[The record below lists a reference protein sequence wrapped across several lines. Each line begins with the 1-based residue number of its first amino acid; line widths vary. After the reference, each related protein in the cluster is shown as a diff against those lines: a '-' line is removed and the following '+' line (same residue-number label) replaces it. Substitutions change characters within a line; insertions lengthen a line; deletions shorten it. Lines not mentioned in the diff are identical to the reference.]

1 MPFILKNLSLPA
13 GQPEDRLRREVCRRL
28 SLGPEEILDF
38 RLIRKGLDARNKN
51 NIHFVCTVRFVLRDE
66 TAFLER
72 FRKEPDLTHVADEP
86 LPVFPRM
93 VCPERIVIVGTGPA
107 GIFAALR
114 LAEYGLVAT
123 VLERGKPVE
132 ERVRDVQRFWSLGEL
147 DPESNV
153 QFGEGGAG
161 TFSDGKL
168 TTRVNDPNIRYV
180 LEKLV
185 AFGAPEEIAH
195 LAKPHIGS
203 DRLRGVIRG
212 IRQHLAAGGF
222 DIRFGNRLTGLDKT
236 GNRLASVTVND
247 SVELPCDVLVLA
259 PGHSAR
265 DTYRMLKESGVELVS
280 KPFAIGVRV
289 EHPQELIDRIQY
301 GKNPPAGLPPAE
313 YALAWNDPATGR
325 SCYSFCMCPGGVVV
339 AGSSDPN
346 GVVTNGMSGYLR
358 DAPHANSALVVN
370 VTPADFG
377 GSDPLA
383 GVEFQRVW
391 ERKAFAAGGRDY
403 RAPAQNLMAFLGAK
417 GGTPFSSYRPGV
429 REAALHEVL
438 PPYVTATLKEGLGHF
453 DRKMKGFVTAEAT
466 LVGVETRTSAPLRIL
481 RGEDFQSVSLS
492 GLYPAGEGAGYAG
505 GIMSAALDGI
515 RVADAIA
522 AKIQRSLS

>member
-1 MPFILKNLSLPA
+1 MPFVLKNLLLPP
-13 GQPEDRLRREVCRRL
+13 GQPEDRLMREVCRRFFL
-28 SLGPEEILDF
+28 DPEDVVDF

-66 TAFLER
+66 TGFLAHCLT
-72 FRKEPDLTHVADEP
+72 EPDLTHVAEGP
-86 LPVFPRM
+86 PIVFPRLP
-93 VCPERIVIVGTGPA
+93 CPERIVIVGTGPA
-107 GIFAALR
+107 GLFAALR
-114 LAEYGLVAT
+114 LAEYGLAAT
-123 VLERGKPVE
+123 VLERGRSIE

-185 AFGAPEEIAH
+185 AFGAPQEIAH

-212 IRQHLAAGGF
+212 IRQHLMANGF
-222 DIRFGNRLTGLDKT
+222 DIRFVNRLTGLGKA
-236 GNRLASVTVND
+236 GNRLASVTVNN
-247 SVELPCDVLVLA
+247 SVELPCDMLVLA
-259 PGHSAR
+259 PGNSAR
-265 DTYRMLKESGVELVS
+265 DTYRMLKESRVEIVS

-289 EHPQELIDRIQY
+289 EHPQALIDRVQY

-339 AGSSDPN
+339 AGSSEQG
-346 GVVTNGMSGYLR
+346 GVVTNGMSCYKR
-358 DAPHANSALVVN
+358 DAPQANSALVVN

-377 GSDPLA
+377 SADPLA

-391 ERKAFAAGGRDY
+391 EHKAFAAGGRDY

-417 GGTPFSSYRPGV
+417 GGALFSSYRPGV
-429 REAALHEVL
+429 READLHEVL
-438 PPYVTATLKEGLGHF
+438 PPYVTATMKGGLAHF

-481 RGEDFQSVSLS
+481 RGDDFQSASLP

-522 AKIQRSLS
+522 SKLQGI